1 MGPHGP
7 SGPWA
12 SGGAAAI
19 LSACRPSP
27 TPPVKKTRLLI
38 ASVPPLLG
46 DIVRDALES
55 EPGVE
60 VVGRGREMADLDTSV
75 DACDADVVLAEEPGP
90 ALPDPWLRLMYRHP
104 RLRLLTVS
112 PDGRRASIWRLAPE
126 RRVLADV
133 SPRGL
138 ADALHATA
146 RLAAE
151 E

>member
-1 MGPHGP
+1 M
-7 SGPWA
+7 
-12 SGGAAAI
+12 
-19 LSACRPSP
+19 
-27 TPPVKKTRLLI
+27 KKTRLLI

-60 VVGRGREMADLDTSV
+60 VVGRGGEMADL

-112 PDGRRASIWRLAPE
+112 PDGRRAPAGPWAGRSTRAHLEGPDL
-126 RRVLADV
+126 RR
-133 SPRGL
+133 SCG
-138 ADALHATA
+138 
-146 RLAAE
+146 
-151 E
+151 

>member
-1 MGPHGP
+1 MRR
-7 SGPWA
+7 
-12 SGGAAAI
+12 AI
-19 LSACRPSP
+19 LCACRPSP

-60 VVGRGREMADLDTSV
+60 VVGSGGNMDDLDATV
-75 DACDADVVLAEEPGP
+75 DACAADVVLAEEPGP
-90 ALPDPWLRLMYRHP
+90 ALSDPYLRLMYLHP

-133 SPRGL
+133 TPRGL
-138 ADALHATA
+138 ADALRATA
-146 RLAAE
+146 RLAAAE
-151 E
+151 